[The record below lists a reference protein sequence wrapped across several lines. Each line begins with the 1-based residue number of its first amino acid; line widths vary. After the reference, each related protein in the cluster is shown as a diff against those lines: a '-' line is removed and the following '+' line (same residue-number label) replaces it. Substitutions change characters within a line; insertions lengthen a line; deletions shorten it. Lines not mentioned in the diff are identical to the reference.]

1 MGLIFMISPNFQ
13 WISPQKKTIP
23 IRCGG
28 GLVSD
33 DVDVEGRNLTFIVT
47 WPCGNGKVNRN
58 KAG

>member
-1 MGLIFMISPNFQ
+1 MDIPT
-13 WISPQKKTIP
+13 KKTIP